1 MRYFEVKAETRLS
14 DEKLVLEQPA
24 FERDAYVCS
33 LPVIDIV
40 DIVAGRKTK
49 LFVETDATQGA
60 TKFHGYI
67 YSCTRRRR
75 SDGEIRQESLWRLG
89 RQLYV
94 QSQSKKTYDGAIPL
108 TAKIVGEFT
117 GTLVSAGSI
126 VLRRVAYGNT
136 QTVTGAKRLTVYAQ
150 QKDGNT
156 DITDSCVTFNYD
168 SSHDYALVGNVY
180 ALTDIKIYTTA
191 AELSMIQQ
199 MYPLFTNHR
208 LYSAKV
214 LCLRDCV
221 GNVYTDKSAD
231 TDTGTDNSMDTLI
244 NLQVDVCQTAL
255 HLDSVLQKHQ
265 IHKPMREVIAMTKEL
280 CMLSARNYF

>member
-14 DEKLVLEQPA
+14 DEKLVLEQPT

-33 LPVIDIV
+33 LPAIDIV
-40 DIVAGRKTK
+40 DIVDGRKTK

-117 GTLVSAGSI
+117 TLVRKAHSFRGRI
-126 VLRRVAYGNT
+126 
-136 QTVTGAKRLTVYAQ
+136 
-150 QKDGNT
+150 
-156 DITDSCVTFNYD
+156 
-168 SSHDYALVGNVY
+168 
-180 ALTDIKIYTTA
+180 
-191 AELSMIQQ
+191 
-199 MYPLFTNHR
+199 
-208 LYSAKV
+208 
-214 LCLRDCV
+214 
-221 GNVYTDKSAD
+221 
-231 TDTGTDNSMDTLI
+231 
-244 NLQVDVCQTAL
+244 
-255 HLDSVLQKHQ
+255 
-265 IHKPMREVIAMTKEL
+265 
-280 CMLSARNYF
+280 